1 MTTLTEDRPTTF
13 AGSKAPARVAVPYMI
28 IDPNGDM
35 DIYARKSVTRKGRE
49 DRELS
54 VKQQIN
60 DGIRWGEWNKY
71 RPRYVWVDN
80 GISGSKDVH
89 RPGYDAGLRALE
101 TSATRCLWSYK
112 LDRFSRKG
120 ALAVLTIMD
129 RLDGKRIFFGSDN
142 LDTSEPKDRRMIMWR
157 AEDAKEFSDQLSDR
171 VADAWRYSK
180 DEGIWLA
187 KRVPYGLKKDPK
199 TRQLVPDDSPAVPG
213 KPEGPTKADV
223 IRRMIREIGGGAT
236 APTVI
241 ARLHDD
247 EIYPRPGYRWSPQRI
262 YKILRHPAYIGLQPA
277 SDWDDREDPVYRN
290 EKGQRVSVGKGV
302 VTEAQQLKARKVVQQ
317 RTALFGKKGTKRGV
331 RSVGRHELSG
341 AMFCSGCGRT
351 MIKRGN
357 SFGCPHKLHGGRPC
371 LAPASIMAKY
381 AYHFVFQAFVNR
393 LTASSPEDPLLHA
406 VAARWLDT
414 HRPDVVAERREAE
427 ERLENAK
434 AALEDLV
441 AAKYKRK
448 EFEGP
453 AAEFYPGLLREAE
466 DTVRAAEKMLSM
478 IPEPTA
484 DIGYLLDAQTIADA
498 WEKATVE
505 ERRELLSLALDG
517 VCVRPAFGKGRTPVT
532 PDRFHYAWTGAK
544 RVLGQEDVE
553 LTA

>member
-1 MTTLTEDRPTTF
+1 MSTLTAERPTTF
-13 AGSKAPARVAVPYMI
+13 AGSNSRARVAVPYQI
-28 IDPNGDM
+28 LDPNGDM
-35 DIYARKSVTRKGRE
+35 DIYARKSVSRKGRE

-54 VKQQIN
+54 VNQQIN
-60 DGIRWGEWNKY
+60 DGIRWGEWNGY
-71 RPRYVWVDN
+71 RPRFVWVDN

-101 TSATRCLWSYK
+101 SGATRCLWSYK

-129 RLDGKRIFFGSDN
+129 RLEGKRIFFGSDN

-199 TRQLVPDDSPAVPG
+199 TRRLVPDPSPAIPG
-213 KPEGPTKADV
+213 EPDGPTKADV
-223 IRRMIREIGGGAT
+223 IRRIVREVGGGAT
-236 APTVI
+236 VPVVI
-241 ARLHDD
+241 TRLQADG
-247 EIYPRPGYRWSPQRI
+247 IFPQPGRIWSPNRL
-262 YKILRHPAYIGLQPA
+262 YKILRHPAYIGFQPA
-277 SDWDDREDPVYRN
+277 SDWDDREDPIYRN
-290 EKGQRVSVGKGV
+290 DKGQRVTVGKGV
-302 VTEAQQLKARKVVQQ
+302 VTEAQQLKARKVVAE

-341 AMFCSGCGRT
+341 VMHCSGCGRT
-351 MIKRGN
+351 LIKRGR
-357 SFGCPHKLHGGRPC
+357 SFGCPHKNAGGKPC
-371 LAPASIMAKY
+371 DNPTSITATH
-381 AYHFVFQAFVNR
+381 AESFVFQAFVNR
-393 LTASSPEDPLLHA
+393 LTASAPDSPLLHA

-414 HRPDVVAERREAE
+414 HRPDSVAERREAE

-441 AAKYKRK
+441 TAKYKRK

-453 AAEFYPGLLREAE
+453 AAQFYPGLLKEAE
-466 DTVRAAEKMLSM
+466 DAVRAAENVLSQ

-484 DIGYLLDAQTIADA
+484 DIGYLLDADTIREA
-498 WEKATVE
+498 WEQATTE
-505 ERRELLSLALDG
+505 ERRELLFLALDG
-517 VCVRPAFGKGRTPVT
+517 VCVRPKFGAGRTPVT
-532 PDRFHYAWTGAK
+532 PERFHYAWTGIN
-544 RVLGQEDVE
+544 RVITPADVE
-553 LTA
+553 LVA